1 MPYQG
6 KDFYLRGSNHL
17 GPVAYRALH
26 ERFRDHYEAE
36 KKKTD
41 EKSVPFERV
50 TQLYSKSSRAHVQII
65 GRRVDALGED
75 GSPYARLII
84 QSDSFG
90 RVRIRSN
97 LTNHYICLG
106 RSGRPIGIPMAFQSG
121 GSHLT
126 PLHANVHR
134 QRVCSPFDVCAY
146 LPKKAQTKESC
157 VFQEVYASNH
167 YTEFRSVISS
177 GKRRWGLGFT
187 KNGVGRKGRKVRPN
201 GRAGQFLERPL
212 RLVINLQGSS
222 KNNGS
227 GIKSLQEH
235 IARLLQVYQDKL

>member
-1 MPYQG
+1 MRTQSAYCLACWQVILTV
-6 KDFYLRGSNHL
+6 FLRFLHIHGS
-17 GPVAYRALH
+17 GPHMYRALH

-106 RSGRPIGIPMAFQSG
+106 RSGRPIGIPM
-121 GSHLT
+121 
-126 PLHANVHR
+126 
-134 QRVCSPFDVCAY
+134 
-146 LPKKAQTKESC
+146 KKAQTKESC